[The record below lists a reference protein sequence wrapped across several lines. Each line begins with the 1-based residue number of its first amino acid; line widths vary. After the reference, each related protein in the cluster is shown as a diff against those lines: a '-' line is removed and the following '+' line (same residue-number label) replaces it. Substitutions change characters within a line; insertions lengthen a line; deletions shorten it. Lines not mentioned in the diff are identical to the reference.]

1 MNLETDKINIEFTR
15 VDNIGKIIQIE
26 NDNSNFIGQYDYNG
40 HKRVI
45 ESDDE
50 IHFSIIDKAD
60 NSLIGHI
67 ILAGLKN
74 ENDSIEFRRIVI
86 SKKGKGLGKES
97 ISLIKKYCFEN
108 LKAHRIWLDVYD
120 DNMRAMGLY
129 KSQGF
134 KIDGLLR
141 ECIKQDEK
149 YRSLLIMSILAIDNQ
164 SNAMNINYNNRRFVA
179 IENSENAEVTSDLI
193 FHYLQND
200 NIITSDYSGDKIKK
214 GQLIGLVD
222 NNGCIDLRYHQV
234 NIRGE
239 LMTGICKSIPE
250 IMANGKIRL
259 YEKWIWTSGDKS
271 NGESIL
277 EEI

>member
-1 MNLETDKINIEFTR
+1 MKLETDKIKIELTRLVNIE
-15 VDNIGKIIQIE
+15 KIIHIE
-26 NDNSNFIGQYDYNG
+26 NDNSDFIGQYDYNG

-45 ESDDE
+45 DSDDE
-50 IHFSIIDKAD
+50 IHFSILDKAD

-74 ENDSIEFRRIVI
+74 KNDSIEFRRIVI
-86 SKKGKGLGKES
+86 SKKGKGFGKDS

-108 LKAHRIWLDVYD
+108 LKAHRIWLDVYS
-120 DNMRAMGLY
+120 DNMRAIGLY

-134 KIDGLLR
+134 KNDGLLR
-141 ECIKQDEK
+141 ECIKQDGK
-149 YRSLLIMSILAIDNQ
+149 YRSLLIMSILATDNQ
-164 SNAMNINYNNRRFVA
+164 SDATKINYNNRRFVA
-179 IENSENAEVTSDLI
+179 VKNSNNGEVTPDLI

-200 NIITSDYSGDKIKK
+200 NIITSDYSGDKIQK

-222 NNGCIDLRYHQV
+222 NEGCIDMRYHQV
-234 NIRGE
+234 NLRGE
-239 LMTGICKSIPE
+239 LMTGICKSTPE

-259 YEKWIWTSGDKS
+259 YEKWSWTSGDKT

>member
-1 MNLETDKINIEFTR
+1 MNLETDKIEIELSR

-26 NDNSNFIGQYDYNG
+26 NDNSNFIGQCDYNG
-40 HKRVI
+40 HKGVI

-50 IHFSIIDKAD
+50 IHFSILDKTD

-74 ENDSIEFRRIVI
+74 ENNSIEFRRIVI
-86 SKKGKGLGKES
+86 SKKEKGLGKES

-108 LKAHRIWLDVYD
+108 LKVHRIWLDVYD
-120 DNMRAMGLY
+120 DNMRAIGLY

-141 ECIKQDEK
+141 ECIKQDGN
-149 YRSLLIMSILAIDNQ
+149 YRSLLIMSLLVTDNQ
-164 SNAMNINYNNRRFVA
+164 PNDTKIDYNNKRFVA
-179 IENSENAEVTSDLI
+179 IKNSDNGEVTPDLI

-222 NNGCIDLRYHQV
+222 NKGCIDMRYHQV
-234 NIRGE
+234 NLRGE
-239 LMTGICKSIPE
+239 LMTGICKSTPE

-259 YEKWIWTSGDKS
+259 FEKWSWTSGDKT